1 MANYECA
8 TRTNYFRVKDPE
20 AFRKFMSRVYGGCE
34 LEVWEEKDTAGNIQF
49 GFGCYDG
56 ISGYEPE
63 SPETADDNCDYGYD
77 EFLEALQQH
86 IAEDDAV
93 IILECGHEKLRYI
106 IASAIIVTSKD
117 IESLDVCDIAASRAA
132 VLLNNPSWC
141 TKCDY

>member
-63 SPETADDNCDYGYD
+63 SSEAADDDCDYGYD

-117 IESLDVCDIAASRAA
+117 IESLDACDIAASRAA